1 LKDVNKIEFV
11 LENCE
16 VITLPIL
23 ENDFIRANFFGIK
36 KSSSL
41 QSTWYS
47 ENESCKYAEII
58 IPYECIQNLQISNF
72 FGPKQNAWERLN
84 YKDVTSICIVHDDPA
99 RKEER
104 QIYVPFKGEFVN
116 KLMKIKIVKKEY
128 SNHAEIIFE
137 GRNIFERLWSFIN
150 CKFYKLS
157 IKLEQRQNRK
167 ILKGYRKK
175 NNDVRITSK
184 QRDGKKDS

>member
-1 LKDVNKIEFV
+1 VNKIEFV

-16 VITLPIL
+16 VITLL
-23 ENDFIRANFFGIK
+23 FTGNDFIKANFWGIK
-36 KSSSL
+36 KSSLL

-47 ENESCKYAEII
+47 ENESCRYAKIT
-58 IPYECIQNLQISNF
+58 IPFECIQNLQISNQ
-72 FGPKQNAWERLN
+72 FGPNQNAWERLN
-84 YKDVTSICIVHDDPA
+84 YRDVTSICIVHEDEA

-128 SNHAEIIFE
+128 YHQAEILFD
-137 GRNIFERLWSFIN
+137 GRNIFEKLWSFIN
-150 CKFYKLS
+150 SQFYKLS
-157 IKLEQRQNRK
+157 VKLDQRKKRK
-167 ILKGYRKK
+167 ILEGYRKK

-184 QRDGKKDS
+184 QGDSKINC